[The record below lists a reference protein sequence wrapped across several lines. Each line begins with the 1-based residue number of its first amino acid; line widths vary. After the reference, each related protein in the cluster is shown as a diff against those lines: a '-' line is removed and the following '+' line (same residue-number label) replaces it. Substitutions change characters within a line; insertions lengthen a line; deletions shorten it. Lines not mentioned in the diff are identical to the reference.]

1 VAIER
6 QGGAGRE
13 QQGGGAEG
21 RERSVGVG
29 EAEETSMGRGIGFGF
44 PRLCRWSWAGSPYL
58 NAGGNSA
65 RMRAAL
71 NAAQ

>member
-29 EAEETSMGRGIGFGF
+29 EAE
-44 PRLCRWSWAGSPYL
+44 
-58 NAGGNSA
+58 GGEKHGPGHRVWISKTV
-65 RMRAAL
+65 
-71 NAAQ
+71 